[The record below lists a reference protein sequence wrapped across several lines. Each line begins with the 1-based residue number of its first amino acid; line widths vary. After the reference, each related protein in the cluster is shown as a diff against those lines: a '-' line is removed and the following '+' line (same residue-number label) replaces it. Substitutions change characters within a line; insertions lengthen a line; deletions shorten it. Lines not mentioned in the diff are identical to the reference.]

1 MPHTSEH
8 AETMETLRATCA
20 PSAQST
26 ITKNIILNLCQAR
39 TKFTISADIVEGMNT
54 VAFTPNG
61 LRYLVLP
68 DPIEAKSETIGEIT
82 ISQQADVHQKA
93 SEGTV
98 VAVGDGTRLEE
109 ARTYTVLNGCKY
121 KLGDKVIYGKYA
133 GYEHPFDGVEYK
145 VLGEAEILGKRIVT
159 PFDGSTPDLDEFE
172 RVKRSFPL

>member
-1 MPHTSEH
+1 MPHTSER

-98 VAVGDGTRLEE
+98 VAVGDGLDSVQYRP
-109 ARTYTVLNGCKY
+109 CKY
-121 KLGDKVIYGKYA
+121 KVGDKVIYGKYA

-159 PFDGSTPDLDEFE
+159 PFDGSTPGLDEFE